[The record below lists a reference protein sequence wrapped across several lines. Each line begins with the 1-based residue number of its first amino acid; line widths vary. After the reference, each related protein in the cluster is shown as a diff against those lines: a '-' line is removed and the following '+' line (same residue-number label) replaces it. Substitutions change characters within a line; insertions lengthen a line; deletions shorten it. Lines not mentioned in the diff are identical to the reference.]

1 MFETIS
7 VVHTLFNVFTCTFV
21 CYNSWL
27 YIQILSKI
35 SVFIFPLYIKYRVYI
50 SPLAFQY
57 PVTVGKPRG
66 PSKFQEIHP
75 FEQNTPA
82 FYVFRYSPF
91 FYILLFHNQL
101 LFFPSIQCMVLFIPE
116 LYFLMSYTFVY
127 PSSKYNL
134 TFLLSSLFDFPIKS
148 FWEQLEP
155 P

>member
-7 VVHTLFNVFTCTFV
+7 VVHTLFNVITCTFV

-75 FEQNTPA
+75 FEQTTPA

-91 FYILLFHNQL
+91 FIFYY
-101 LFFPSIQCMVLFIPE
+101 FITNYYFSHYTVYG
-116 LYFLMSYTFVY
+116 LVYSGFIFLMSYTFVY

-134 TFLLSSLFDFPIKS
+134 TFLLSSLFDFPIRS
-148 FWEQLEP
+148 F
-155 P
+155 